1 MRSRRARLGREARA
15 LASLNHPN
23 VATLYG
29 VEDTPSGQVLV
40 MELVE
45 GGTLADRLEP
55 EGGGMAGLPMRE
67 AMSIA
72 QQVAAALEA
81 AHERGI
87 VHRDLKPANIAV
99 RPDGTV
105 KVLDFG
111 LAQTLEGGK
120 DSEGAA
126 AAVTLTN
133 PEAGMG
139 PGTPAYMSP
148 EQARGGRTDKRTD
161 IWAFGCVLYEMLTG
175 RRAFAGNSTSEVVA
189 RILER
194 APDFDRL
201 PSDTP
206 AAIERLLRRCL
217 EKDPQDRLRDIGDA
231 RLELRDALAP
241 QTERVSNPRVLPYW
255 RPAVAVA
262 AAAALIIGATAWI
275 VTRPETTP
283 SPRVTRFSLPAS
295 IGSPG
300 GRTLALSPDG
310 SRLAYLTPGGL
321 VLRSADR
328 LNEVPV
334 KGVGNV
340 HPQSPFFSPDG
351 EWIGYNDNQTLYK
364 VPTAGGTASLIAE
377 VGPGVIGSW
386 SAEGIVFADQR
397 GLFRVSP
404 EGGTPE
410 SLRMPPLDA
419 GEQASHP
426 EPLPGGRAVLF
437 TVIPSRTILAAV
449 SGTPAERIEV
459 LSLDT
464 GTRKTI
470 VRGGS
475 RGRYL
480 PTGHLVYGADGAL
493 YAVPFD
499 IQHLEMRGV
508 PVQIV
513 TDVANLEFAVADDG
527 TLTYASGDA
536 VSLSTLVWVDRQ
548 GRETVME
555 APPRPYNY
563 PRLSPDGTRVLL
575 DVGRPAD
582 RDIWIWDIRR
592 RALDR
597 FTVDPASN
605 PLAAWSPD
613 GKLIAFGSDRFG
625 PTSLFLQP
633 ADRSREPQRLLESDR
648 VQMPIAFTPD
658 GRLLFSEEVPK
669 RGRDIQ
675 ALSLDGSRRVKS
687 IVHSPGHD
695 GTAEVSPDGRWLAYD
710 SNESGQFEVYVRPYP
725 DADKARWQVSVDG
738 GRQPLWSRDGRELF
752 YRDFSGAVMS
762 VPYGPHARFQQWAT
776 GQNA

>member
-1 MRSRRARLGREARA
+1 MIVAPGVMIGGYEVVALLGAGGMGDVYRARDARLGRDVAIKILPEAFALNANRRARLGREARA

-29 VEDTPSGQVLV
+29 VEETPSGQVLV

-45 GGTLADRLEP
+45 GDTLAARLALAG
-55 EGGGMAGLPMRE
+55 EGVAGLPMRE
-67 AMSIA
+67 VVSIA

-99 RPDGTV
+99 RPDGTA

-111 LAQTLEGGK
+111 LAQTIEGERS
-120 DSEGAA
+120 DSEGAS

-133 PEAGMG
+133 PAGGIG

-175 RRAFAGNSTSEVVA
+175 QRPFAGDSTSDVVA

-194 APDFDRL
+194 EPDFSRL

-206 AAIERLLRRCL
+206 AAIQRLLRRCL

-231 RLELRDALAP
+231 RLELRDPFAA
-241 QTERVSNPRVLPYW
+241 QTDSSSTPRVRPHW
-255 RPAVAVA
+255 RSAVAVA
-262 AAAALIIGATAWI
+262 AAAVLITGAAAWI
-275 VTRPETTP
+275 VMRPEIEP
-283 SPRVTRFSLPAS
+283 APRVTRFSLPVS

-300 GRTLALSPDG
+300 GRNLAVSPDG
-310 SRLAYLTPGGL
+310 SRLAYLTPRGL
-321 VLRSADR
+321 MLRSGDR
-328 LNEVPV
+328 LSEVPV
-334 KGVGNV
+334 EGVGNV

-351 EWIGYNDNQTLYK
+351 EWIGYNDTQTLYK
-364 VPTAGGTASLIAE
+364 VPTAGGASSLIAE

-404 EGGTPE
+404 EGGTPV
-410 SLRMPPLDA
+410 SLRMPPLEA

-437 TVIPSRTILAAV
+437 TVIPTRTILAGV

-459 LSLDT
+459 LNLDT

-480 PTGHLVYGADGAL
+480 PTGHLVYGAEGSL

-499 IQHLEMRGV
+499 VNRFEMRGV
-508 PVQIV
+508 PVQV
-513 TDVANLEFAVADDG
+513 VSDVPGLEFAVAEDG
-527 TLTYASGDA
+527 TLTYASGGGP
-536 VSLSTLVWVDRQ
+536 SLSTLVWVDRQ
-548 GRETVME
+548 GR
-555 APPRPYNY
+555 
-563 PRLSPDGTRVLL
+563 
-575 DVGRPAD
+575 
-582 RDIWIWDIRR
+582 
-592 RALDR
+592 
-597 FTVDPASN
+597 
-605 PLAAWSPD
+605 
-613 GKLIAFGSDRFG
+613 
-625 PTSLFLQP
+625 
-633 ADRSREPQRLLESDR
+633 
-648 VQMPIAFTPD
+648 
-658 GRLLFSEEVPK
+658 
-669 RGRDIQ
+669 
-675 ALSLDGSRRVKS
+675 
-687 IVHSPGHD
+687 
-695 GTAEVSPDGRWLAYD
+695 
-710 SNESGQFEVYVRPYP
+710 
-725 DADKARWQVSVDG
+725 
-738 GRQPLWSRDGRELF
+738 
-752 YRDFSGAVMS
+752 
-762 VPYGPHARFQQWAT
+762 
-776 GQNA
+776 